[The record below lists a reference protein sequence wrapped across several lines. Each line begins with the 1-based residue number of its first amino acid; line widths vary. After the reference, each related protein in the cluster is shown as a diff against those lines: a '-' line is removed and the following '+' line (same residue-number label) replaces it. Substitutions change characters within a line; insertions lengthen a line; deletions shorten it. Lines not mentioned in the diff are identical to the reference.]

1 MRRAAGLPGPV
12 PSEEKTMSKRNSI
25 LLALAAV
32 PFLAAPVA
40 ANCEADTYGKGVT
53 LTEST
58 AVAAILDA
66 PDRFVGSEVRVE
78 GTVKDVCEMRGCWME
93 IEAGGESAD
102 ARRLKVK
109 VKDGVIEFPVAARG
123 KSASV
128 QGKVEKLEM
137 ERAKY
142 VKHLKHLADEQGR
155 EFDEKSVVGE
165 GPFAIYQIAGSGAR
179 ICK

>member
-1 MRRAAGLPGPV
+1 MRRVAGLPGPF
-12 PSEEKTMSKRNSI
+12 PSEEKTMTKRKSI
-25 LLALAAV
+25 FLALAAAGLV
-32 PFLAAPVA
+32 AGPAAA
-40 ANCEADTYGKGVT
+40 TCEADTYGKGVT

-66 PDRFVGSEVRVE
+66 PDRFVGTEVRVE

-93 IEAGGESAD
+93 IEASGESAD
-102 ARRLKVK
+102 SRRLKVK
-109 VKDGVIEFPVAARG
+109 VKDGVIEFPVASRG
-123 KSASV
+123 KTASV
-128 QGKVEKLEM
+128 QGKVERLEM

-142 VKHLKHLADEQGR
+142 VKHLKHLAEEQGR
-155 EFDEKSVVGE
+155 EFDEASVVGE